1 MSIKKT
7 EKEIIWPHLPKEVR
21 QKGMGDYTQPKW
33 FMSVVIL
40 AALFG
45 AFAGVVGGMIIN
57 TRYFEGWLW
66 GEGGAWKTE
75 AQNLTRR
82 VDNRNLTQDS
92 LTEKTLAST
101 VSFYLS
107 SAKGTDNFL
116 DPAQKISSGF
126 FLTADGLVATSKSF
140 ISRYNKGDLVAVS
153 SENKIMKVEKIILDP
168 ASDLA
173 LVKVTLGNAKIS
185 TLPFNF
191 LNDAIVGWD
200 LWAPAPGQ
208 GLKPAKVLASN
219 YLPAKTRVD
228 YYLSAENFYRW
239 GVLNS
244 FFTKTFLGSPLVN
257 QKGELVGMI
266 TGQAN
271 DRGEYNLFLR
281 SGIIETAYKSLKDE
295 SVRVSRAFLGLHY
308 WEAGQIADS
317 DIAKLGIVLANDPYR
332 KLSAVESKSPF
343 YGLLKAGDTLL
354 RAAGENIT
362 SLRTLPE
369 ILSDYQPGE
378 KIEVVYRRLSEEK
391 TVTVTLGVLK

>member
-1 MSIKKT
+1 MPIKKP
-7 EKEIIWPHLPKEVR
+7 EKGIIWPHLPKEVR
-21 QKGMGDYTQPKW
+21 QKGLGDYTQPKW
-33 FMSVVIL
+33 FMSVVVL

-45 AFAGVVGGMIIN
+45 TFAGIVGGMIIN

-107 SAKGTDNFL
+107 SAKGTDDFL
-116 DPAQKISSGF
+116 DPAQKIGSGF

-140 ISRYNKGDLVAVS
+140 VSRYGKGEVVAVN

-168 ASDLA
+168 AGDLA
-173 LVKVTLGNAKIS
+173 LVKVTPGNAKIS

-191 LNDAIVGWD
+191 LNDAVVGWD

-208 GLKPAKVLASN
+208 GLKPAEVLASN
-219 YLPAKTRVD
+219 YWPAKTRAD

-239 GVLNS
+239 GVLNNS
-244 FFTKTFLGSPLVN
+244 FAKTFLGSPLVN

-266 TGQAN
+266 TGPVN
-271 DRGEYNLFLR
+271 DKGEYSLFL
-281 SGIIETAYKSLKDE
+281 SANIIETAYKSLKAD
-295 SVRVSRAFLGLHY
+295 SVRVPRAYLGLHY
-308 WEAGQIADS
+308 WEAGQTTDS
-317 DIAKLGIVLANDPYR
+317 DTAELGIVLANDPYR
-332 KLSAVESKSPF
+332 KLPAVESKSPF

-354 RAAGENIT
+354 RVAGENIT
-362 SLRTLPE
+362 ALRTLPE
-369 ILSDYQPGE
+369 ILNDYQPGE
-378 KIEVVYRRLSEEK
+378 KVEVVYRRDNEEK
-391 TVTVTLGVLK
+391 IVTVTLGELK